1 MIDTA
6 KLHVKAGNGGDG
18 VVSFINV
25 FYNPRGGPDG
35 GNGGKGGNVY
45 LQASNKVTTLFD
57 FKTKRTLI
65 AKSGTS
71 GSKNYKYGKN
81 GEDLVINVPVG
92 TIVERLNN
100 DKYEVIADLL
110 SLGDT
115 VLVAKGGLGGFG
127 NAHFKSSTNI
137 NPKESTEGKSGVEA
151 ILRLELKLLSNVGL
165 IGFPSVG
172 KSTILNSL
180 ANTNAKTASYHFTTL
195 SPNLGVLKLS
205 KDKQLIVAD
214 LPGLIEGASKGKGL
228 GEDFLRHAERCGIL
242 IHVLD
247 PTQTS
252 EFLTNYSD
260 INTDKVAKELI
271 SNYDTIRNEITT
283 WSKTL
288 SKKPEIVVV
297 NKCDITEVKAIS
309 DTLIKEVSKKLDKK
323 VILLS
328 AVSKEGI
335 DTLVK
340 ELLAN
345 YDRIIKESEKQLYNK
360 KSDTFKHITIENMP
374 NKRILS

>member
-57 FKTKRTLI
+57 LKTKRTLI